1 MTEEKK
7 EYRLTKQVKIY
18 GWSCKL
24 GANQLNELLEK
35 TGLKGFIEDAA
46 IVPVPNTDMVQ
57 VKSIDIFT
65 PIIDDPEIMGEIAA
79 CNVTNDIFAMNVP
92 EVSGMLVFLA
102 INQNTPM
109 HIAEGILR
117 GIKTFMEQ
125 KINSK
130 VVGGHTIYNEWP
142 LIGGEASG
150 FVDKNNLIKKYGVKR
165 GDKILLTK
173 PIGLQA
179 IMAAYRLQKDFPDML
194 EEYSSNELN
203 NSIKLAIDLMTT
215 SNQGV
220 VKTIYSYDDFSFIHA
235 MTDVSGFGF
244 AGSLREM
251 LQNSGLSAIIETV
264 PSIRFSKN
272 LSEEYGYAFNDC
284 SCSETAG
291 GMLLAIDPSK
301 VEDFS
306 NALSSNNIS
315 NWIVG
320 TIDNKVDELV
330 RISKKV
336 EQIEISKV

>member
-1 MTEEKK
+1 
-7 EYRLTKQVKIY
+7 
-18 GWSCKL
+18 
-24 GANQLNELLEK
+24 
-35 TGLKGFIEDAA
+35 
-46 IVPVPNTDMVQ
+46 VPVPNSDMVQ

-65 PIIDDPEIMGEIAA
+65 PLVDEPEIMGEISA

-102 INQNTPM
+102 INKNTPM
-109 HIAEGILR
+109 YIAEGILR
-117 GIKTFMEQ
+117 GINRFMEQ

-150 FVDKNNLIKKYGVKR
+150 FVNKNKLIRKHGVKK
-165 GDKILLTK
+165 GDKLILTK
-173 PIGLQA
+173 PIGIQA

-194 EEYSSNELN
+194 EEYSSNEVN
-203 NSIKLAIDLMTT
+203 KSIELAINLMTT

-220 VKTIYSYDDFSFIHA
+220 VKTIYTYADFSFIHA
-235 MTDVSGFGF
+235 MTDVSGFGLS
-244 AGSLREM
+244 GNLGEM
-251 LQNSGLSAIIETV
+251 LQNSNLSAIIETI
-264 PSIRFSKN
+264 PSIKLSKN
-272 LSEEYGYAFNDC
+272 LSEELGYAFNDC

-306 NALSSNNIS
+306 NALSSNDIS
-315 NWIVG
+315 NWTVG
-320 TIDNKVDELV
+320 TINNKEDKLV

-336 EQIEISKV
+336 EQIEIDKI